1 MIPGYKEFK
10 NVLDNPYVLG
20 IRFFGYDKNGSIV
33 TRSSYSDADQNAASD
48 ENALFERFYDI
59 KFEHLKFKMDGKMT
73 VYNIKAVQQDNREA
87 FGIKRGRINNR
98 APVRAATVQQ
108 AIEGDPNDSSVTGL
122 FQILN
127 DEQQAQLAKGEIE
140 IKNEYK
146 VKFLPENNTIASARI
161 VSIADTDKSR
171 MPMSTAKNSSESNT
185 ATAATATPDKS
196 KREISFETDMSILQA
211 FTKIISQSSYV
222 ESALRFLITTEV
234 DPEDPE
240 DEEKQR
246 KNPKKLKWFN
256 VTTKLKCL
264 GFDTSR
270 NDFAYEITYIVHEYE
285 IPYVRS
291 DYVKNTTKYY
301 GAHKL
306 YDYWLTG
313 KNSEVLSFEADFDTT
328 YFQVSLD
335 PVKNSQTIT
344 PKVTNRRQN
353 ADSTGRLNE
362 GSEAQNAIIAD
373 MMDPSAFQKATMRI
387 LGDPDYLIQSD
398 VGALAELSERF
409 YGKDGYTINPNG
421 GQVFIEVNFKDSYD
435 YSNTTGTMIVN
446 NQVMFTPQS
455 MAGKINSSAL
465 KLLVTSVVSTYS
477 KGKFEQQLALTM
489 PEIGQ
494 LNQGTTKSTDQR
506 PGNSAA
512 TTSGDTRDL
521 PNNEFDGVDD
531 AVFKESGYQQDDV
544 TGLDEAIA
552 RNAEDDNIRQAAA
565 DADLFY
571 TGSTVTSANDDGFQ
585 VADDDAQDDRD
596 AMDQEIIA
604 QMAAEGGRED

>member
-1 MIPGYKEFK
+1 
-10 NVLDNPYVLG
+10 
-20 IRFFGYDKNGSIV
+20 
-33 TRSSYSDADQNAASD
+33 
-48 ENALFERFYDI
+48 
-59 KFEHLKFKMDGKMT
+59 
-73 VYNIKAVQQDNREA
+73 
-87 FGIKRGRINNR
+87 
-98 APVRAATVQQ
+98 
-108 AIEGDPNDSSVTGL
+108 
-122 FQILN
+122 
-127 DEQQAQLAKGEIE
+127 
-140 IKNEYK
+140 
-146 VKFLPENNTIASARI
+146 
-161 VSIADTDKSR
+161 

-211 FTKIISQSSYV
+211 FTKVISQSSYV

-335 PVKNSQTIT
+335 PVKNSQSIT

-373 MMDPSAFQKATMRI
+373 MMDPSAFQKATMKI

-446 NQVMFTPQS
+446 NQVMFAPQS

-465 KLLVTSVVSTYS
+465 KLLVTSVISTYS

-489 PEIGQ
+489 PDIGQ

-506 PGNSAA
+506 PGNTAA
-512 TTSGDTRDL
+512 TASGDTREL

-552 RNAEDDNIRQAAA
+552 RNAEDDNIRQSAA

-571 TGSTVTSANDDGFQ
+571 LGSTVTSATDDGFQ
-585 VADDDAQDDRD
+585 VADDDAQDQ
-596 AMDQEIIA
+596 AIIA